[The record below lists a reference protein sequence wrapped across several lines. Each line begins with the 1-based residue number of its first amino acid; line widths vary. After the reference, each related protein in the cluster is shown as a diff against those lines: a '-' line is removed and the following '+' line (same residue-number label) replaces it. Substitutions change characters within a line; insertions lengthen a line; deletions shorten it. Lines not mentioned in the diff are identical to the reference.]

1 MNYRINNNFRLHC
14 GFDVIPQDVA
24 ESVVLTN
31 GILAD
36 LPASLYRSIDFKT
49 TSSVVGAIFCETLA
63 AKIGA
68 IVNPIEK
75 GHPDIVPVGASSATE
90 AQLRNYPEGL
100 EIKSTIGNIEL
111 GANLRAGERR
121 ISKLTGL
128 TWQAHHQE
136 VTDLMGL
143 TWDFANTTHNFFYP
157 AITGVFYGRDLT
169 TDDWGSIAGISGR
182 NTKVSGM
189 RSSGKEKMGT
199 GWIVLHD
206 DPEYLAAFRRYL
218 KTPARAW

>member
-1 MNYRINNNFRLHC
+1 MRYRVNSIFRLNC
-14 GFDVIPQDVA
+14 GFDVKPDSVA
-24 ESVVLTN
+24 DSAALTN
-31 GILAD
+31 GILAE

-63 AKIGA
+63 DKVDA

-75 GHPDIVPVGASSATE
+75 GHPDIVPVSANGAAE
-90 AQLRNYPEGL
+90 AKLRNYPEGL

-121 ISKLTGL
+121 ISRLTGL

-136 VTDLMGL
+136 VTGLMGL
-143 TWDFANTTHNFFYP
+143 TWDFSNTAHAFNYP

-169 TDDWGSIAGISGR
+169 VADWGSIAGISGR

-189 RSSGKEKMGT
+189 RSSGKEKMGQ
-199 GWIVLHD
+199 GWIVVLD
-206 DPEYLAAFRRYL
+206 DPEYLDAFRRYL
-218 KTPARAW
+218 KTPTAAW